1 MNSRNEGLRQQIEAE
16 ARRLGFELFGVTTAE
31 PPPHFEVFSSWI
43 AAGRHGEMGYLA
55 TERSLQRRSDPRQIL
70 TGCRSILVLGAR
82 HPTPLPDRSLME
94 NGDAGEPPGDS
105 MRGRVAAYAWGADYH
120 EVLDERLKR
129 LVEFIEGKTGRPVA
143 NRRYTDSGPLLE
155 RELAQRAGLGWI
167 GKNTCLINPEM
178 GSYFLLAEVLLDLE
192 LEADP
197 PFEAD
202 RCGSCTRCL
211 EACPTHCILPERT
224 LDARRCIS
232 YLTIELK
239 GEIPQELRP
248 QMGNWVFGCD
258 LCQQICPWNMR
269 FAHPPGDDAELK
281 IPEFRPR
288 PGVPAPRLVEEL
300 ALTQGNF
307 NIKFKGSPVKRA
319 KRRGY
324 LRNVAVA
331 LGNSGDSAA
340 VPALEHALLHDPEPL
355 VRQHAAWALER
366 SRDIG
371 TSRDLFHPP

>member
-1 MNSRNEGLRQQIEAE
+1 
-16 ARRLGFELFGVTTAE
+16 
-31 PPPHFEVFSSWI
+31 
-43 AAGRHGEMGYLA
+43 
-55 TERSLQRRSDPRQIL
+55 
-70 TGCRSILVLGAR
+70 
-82 HPTPLPDRSLME
+82 
-94 NGDAGEPPGDS
+94 

-129 LVEFIEGKTGRPVA
+129 LVEFIEGKTGRPLA

-192 LEADP
+192 LDPDP

-211 EACPTHCILPERT
+211 EACPTHCILPDRT

-239 GEIPQELRP
+239 DDIPDELRP

-258 LCQQICPWNMR
+258 LCQQVCPWNMR
-269 FAHPPGDDAELK
+269 FAAAPGEYARSRCPNSSRDRACLS
-281 IPEFRPR
+281 
-288 PGVPAPRLVEEL
+288 PRLVEEL
-300 ALTQGNF
+300 ALTQDDF
-307 NIKFKGSPVKRA
+307 NLKFKGSPVRRA

-331 LGNSGDSAA
+331 LGNSGDPTH
-340 VPALEHALLHDPEPL
+340 VPALNKPCSTTPSRWCACTPPGRWNGALTSVLHRICSTPL
-355 VRQHAAWALER
+355 
-366 SRDIG
+366 
-371 TSRDLFHPP
+371 SRDLVDSRFPSEAQAFRIIDFLPPLVEIKKNLNILPELRHFERLSNSQLRHFERLSKLPDPILNPFSVKSG